1 MPLIQSFNDIIEH
14 GRGLRADSFKV
25 PNLQSD
31 YVIGIMPS
39 YKENVNASDFKSVL
53 LTSLG
58 TEYLQNGL
66 KMEKNQWGFSSA
78 NMAFNGNSLTF
89 SFIGIKEDFRES
101 DLKAEKEYVTTT
113 AKFGANGD
121 RAKARKFETGNL
133 LGKKGYGAYPSLIH
147 YYYARQLTDQG
158 TLRIKT
164 SNWSL
169 PAIYIFNLR
178 TSSPIYVLKN
188 CKFSLP
194 TFSTSPSSN
203 DFIVYQTTA
212 YYDSF
217 VDLQNSELIVN
228 YKAEANDEKDQ
239 DIFKELT
246 EALSKVK

>member
-1 MPLIQSFNDIIEH
+1 MPLIQSFSDIIEH
-14 GRGLRADSFKV
+14 GVGLRADSFKV

-39 YKENVNASDFKSVL
+39 YKENVNASDFDSVL

-66 KMEKNQWGFSSA
+66 KMDKNQWGFSSA

-89 SFIGIKEDFRES
+89 SFIGTAIDIDKKDPKEQVSR
-101 DLKAEKEYVTTT
+101 
-113 AKFGANGD
+113 AKFSESS
-121 RAKARKFETGNL
+121 ARGRKTGNL
-133 LGKKGYGAYPSLIH
+133 DVTRTRLNYPSLIH
-147 YYYARQLTDQG
+147 KYYQRQLTDQG

-164 SNWSL
+164 ANWNL
-169 PAIYIFNLR
+169 PAVYIFNLR
-178 TSSPIYVLKN
+178 SSSPIYILIN
-188 CKFSLP
+188 CRFSMP

-203 DFIVYQTTA
+203 DFVVYQTTV

-217 VDLQNSELIVN
+217 KDLQNKESREV
-228 YKAEANDEKDQ
+228 YEVTKEDDE
-239 DIFKELT
+239 FKELA